1 MPYNAA
7 SAESTAYRNYVLFI
21 LVAVNTIN
29 FMDRTAISVLAGDIR
44 AEFQVSDTMIGL
56 VMGIAFTAFY
66 ATLGFPIARLLDRYR
81 RTTILAGVVGIWSGM
96 TALCGTAANFAL
108 LFLFRIG
115 VGIGEAGAGPASHS
129 LIGDYFRKAD
139 RPKAIGYFSLG
150 VPIGIFLGIYVGGL
164 LVDAIGWRWTFV
176 ALGAPGIL
184 LALLVLTT
192 IREPVRGALDDPAD
206 AALRKVDDVPL
217 LEGISILWASP
228 TFHVMA
234 WSAALSSLC
243 GYGMNLW
250 MPQFMTRIHELSP
263 AEFSLALGA
272 MMGLGGGLGAMVGGA
287 LTGRAAERDPRA
299 FLTLPAASMLLFA
312 VAMVFALWTSSVAVV
327 YASIFVAAFAQFYLM
342 GPFFAVVQR
351 LAPLRG
357 RAVATAFFFFILSLV
372 GLGIGPL
379 YVGGM
384 SDIFQTAYGEAEGLR
399 LSMATLSV
407 ISLIAGG
414 IAYFGRNVILKDADK
429 VGRPAAAAAGAEASV
444 PGRQ

>member
-1 MPYNAA
+1 MPDSAA
-7 SAESTAYRNYVLFI
+7 TAQSSAYRNYVLFI
-21 LVAVNTIN
+21 LVAVNTLN
-29 FMDRTAISVLAGDIR
+29 FVDRTAISVLAGDIR

-66 ATLGFPIARLLDRYR
+66 ATLGFPIARLLDRRR
-81 RTTILAGVVGIWSGM
+81 RTTILAVVVAIWSGM
-96 TALCGTAANFAL
+96 TALCGAAASFAQ
-108 LFLFRIG
+108 LFLFRVG

-139 RPKAIGYFSLG
+139 RPTAIGFFSLG

-164 LVDAIGWRWTFV
+164 LVDSIGWRWTFV

-184 LALLVLTT
+184 LALLVLAT
-192 IREPVRGALDDPAD
+192 IREPTRGALDDPAD

-217 LEGISILWASP
+217 LEGVKTLWASP
-228 TFHVMA
+228 TFRVMSY
-234 WSAALSSLC
+234 SAALSSLC

-250 MPQFMTRIHELSP
+250 MPQFMSRIHGLSP

-272 MMGLGGGLGAMVGGA
+272 MMGAGGGLGAMLGGA

-299 FLTLPAASMLLFA
+299 FLTLPGATMVLFA

-342 GPFFAVVQR
+342 GPYFAVVQR

-357 RAVATAFFFFILSLV
+357 RAVATAFFFFILSLA
-372 GLGIGPL
+372 GLGLGPA
-379 YVGGM
+379 YVGFM
-384 SDIFQTAYGEAEGLR
+384 SDFFQATYGEAEGLR
-399 LSMATLSV
+399 LSMATLSI

-414 IAYFGRNVILKDADK
+414 IACFRRNVILQDADK
-429 VGRPAAAAAGAEASV
+429 VGRPSAVAAAPETSV
-444 PGRQ
+444 PARN